1 MKKIFIF
8 FLLIML
14 MFSGCK
20 KQIITNENKMT
31 LDFTMVDRKG
41 TPAEL
46 LHAIDERK
54 DEKFT
59 MSYVM
64 DGYLYIVVGYG
75 VQDTGGYSIRVD
87 DVYETETNIGIQT
100 TLIGPKPGET
110 VNKMVTYPY
119 VVVKIE
125 NIDKS
130 IVFE

>member
-1 MKKIFIF
+1 MKKIFILL
-8 FLLIML
+8 LLITL
-14 MFSGCK
+14 LFGGCK
-20 KQIITNENKMT
+20 KQSITNDNRET
-31 LDFTMVDRKG
+31 LDFTLVDRKG

-46 LHAIDERK
+46 LIAIDDRK

-59 MSYVM
+59 MSYVL

-75 VQDTGGYSIRVD
+75 VQNTGGYSIRVD
-87 DVYETETNIGIQT
+87 DVYETDTNLGIKT

-125 NIDKS
+125 NIDKN

>member
-1 MKKIFIF
+1 M
-8 FLLIML
+8 
-14 MFSGCK
+14 
-20 KQIITNENKMT
+20 
-31 LDFTMVDRKG
+31 DRKG

-46 LHAIDERK
+46 LLAIDDRK

-59 MSYVM
+59 MSYVL

-75 VQDTGGYSIRVD
+75 VQNTGGYSIRVD
-87 DVYETETNIGIQT
+87 DVYETDTNLGIQT